1 MPPPP
6 YVPPPL
12 LTEKEIEIERNKAK
26 EEFIKTS
33 LLMSKDELDT
43 ANEFADQKNKKV
55 IKDIIDPT
63 PGLFINDQL
72 KPNEQNF
79 QNATDNVFNFPPQ
92 VQEQL
97 NDTVFK
103 KSWNNLIQPYPPEII
118 PNIDLKTED
127 LFIDDYHFD
136 SFKKPELKIETG
148 QPKDENDDLVM
159 ISDDEAEISKSL
171 IGTEIDIKSKNSLKW
186 KKIKTE
192 NNTKNW

>member
-63 PGLFINDQL
+63 RGLFINDQL

-97 NDTVFK
+97 IDTVFK
-103 KSWNNLIQPYPPEII
+103 KFMKQPNSTNSSRNY
-118 PNIDLKTED
+118 
-127 LFIDDYHFD
+127 
-136 SFKKPELKIETG
+136 
-148 QPKDENDDLVM
+148 
-159 ISDDEAEISKSL
+159 SKY
-171 IGTEIDIKSKNSLKW
+171 
-186 KKIKTE
+186 
-192 NNTKNW
+192 

>member
-33 LLMSKDELDT
+33 LLMNKDELDA
-43 ANEFADQKNKKV
+43 ANVSADQKNKKV

-92 VQEQL
+92 VQERL

-103 KSWNNLIQPYPPEII
+103 KIMKQPNSTNSSRNY
-118 PNIDLKTED
+118 
-127 LFIDDYHFD
+127 
-136 SFKKPELKIETG
+136 
-148 QPKDENDDLVM
+148 
-159 ISDDEAEISKSL
+159 SKY
-171 IGTEIDIKSKNSLKW
+171 
-186 KKIKTE
+186 
-192 NNTKNW
+192 